1 MAPRGTLGRGVCIG
15 DGRATAEALNR
26 TLGRLGVAYL
36 DVYLLHWPLTTAAYA
51 LDDPAHAA
59 RRLDAW
65 RALVDAK
72 RIADYIQ
79 GQKKEEEAR
88 RARERES

>member
-1 MAPRGTLGRGVCIG
+1 MRISKRFKGRNVNELVATLSQAG
-15 DGRATAEALNR
+15 L
-26 TLGRLGVAYL
+26 
-36 DVYLLHWPLTTAAYA
+36 AAKST
-51 LDDPAHAA
+51 
-59 RRLDAW
+59 
-65 RALVDAK
+65 ALVDAK